1 MSAAAYQSPV
11 TLPPDELARQTREAL
26 KDKGYRA
33 YPLGQ
38 RAARYLRANRMRLSP
53 ESYRDYEGCLDKF
66 ARFFADLDI
75 GDFEP
80 PVGVERMEEF
90 LDHQWGGA
98 APRTYNKN
106 HSILSEFFKYERI
119 RGELHGDPMLG
130 IRRAKKRGVHRTI
143 FSQAQRRAI
152 FAANAQQP
160 DITALRLLLD
170 YGLRKGAL
178 QKIQF
183 EHFDFA
189 RRELTIFTKGG
200 KVQTIP
206 IPDAAFW
213 NELDVYMRS
222 IDAAGTHFLMPRQK
236 TVPAAFGQNRKA
248 TSFKVVRFPDKS
260 MGGHGLHSWWYRCL
274 AAAGV
279 VPEGVEAGERMH
291 KARHSAGQR
300 VLDGTGNL
308 KAVQALLGHES
319 IQTTGDNY
327 VDWDIDRLRATL
339 AEVNEGEE

>member
-1 MSAAAYQSPV
+1 MSTVAV
-11 TLPPDELARQTREAL
+11 ERLLPPDELARQTREAL
-26 KDKGYRA
+26 KDKGYRV

-38 RAARYLRANRMRLSP
+38 RSARYLRANRMRLSP

-106 HSILSEFFKYERI
+106 HSILSEFFKHERI
-119 RGELHGDPMLG
+119 RGDLHGDPMLG
-130 IRRAKKRGVHRTI
+130 IRRAKKRGVHRSI
-143 FSQAQRRAI
+143 FSPAQRRAI
-152 FAANAQQP
+152 YVANSGQP
-160 DITALRLLLD
+160 DISALRLLLD
-170 YGLRKGAL
+170 YGLRKGAV

-206 IPDAAFW
+206 IPDPAFW
-213 NELDVYMRS
+213 NDLDVWMRS
-222 IDAAGTHFLMPRQK
+222 IEAAGTHYLMPRQK
-236 TVPAAFGQNRKA
+236 KVPVAFGPNRKA
-248 TSFKVVRFPDKS
+248 TEFKMIRFPEKP

-274 AAAGV
+274 VAAGV

-300 VLDGTGNL
+300 VLDATGNL
-308 KAVQALLGHES
+308 KAVQAMLGHES
-319 IQTTGDNY
+319 ISTTGDVY
-327 VDWDIDRLRATL
+327 TDWDIERLRVTL
-339 AEVNEGEE
+339 REVNEGEE